1 MSGPWRKPSPL
12 GLLIPAGLL
21 AALAVA
27 TACKAPQAEAPQAEA
42 PPSPPAVDPQGAVLA
57 ACRLEGAAAP
67 ADPVCEA
74 AWAAARR
81 RFLGGAR

>member
-27 TACKAPQAEAPQAEA
+27 TACKAPQAEA